1 MSKDGTWKCNI
12 GKKDQIIALTMKV
25 SELQSK
31 LEKQVA
37 AFATQAKTEI
47 TPVINEIK
55 GPRRNKKD
63 GPYTV
68 APWLMIKKEDTVTNN
83 GKTYHWCTGDHYSGG
98 VKHNG
103 MYADHK
109 SCDHEAWQA
118 RINTNH
124 TNTCDNNGKAPVV
137 ATKSE
142 EAPTQKLALNDKPPN
157 AFCTQAGLSAE
168 TIDRIWQDAQGNE

>member
-1 MSKDGTWKCNI
+1 M
-12 GKKDQIIALTMKV
+12 
-25 SELQSK
+25 
-31 LEKQVA
+31 
-37 AFATQAKTEI
+37 EI

-55 GPRRNKKD
+55 GPRHDKKD
-63 GPYTV
+63 RPYTV
-68 APWLMIKKEDTVTNN
+68 APWRMIKKEDTVTNN
-83 GKTYHWCTGDHYSGG
+83 GKTYYWCTRDHYSGG

-124 TNTCDNNGKAPVV
+124 TNACANNGKAPVE
-137 ATKSE
+137 APKSE
-142 EAPTQKLALNDKPPN
+142 EAPTQKLALNNKLCN

-168 TIDRIWQDAQGNE
+168 AIDRIWQDAQGNE